1 MCLFGRVELQT
12 EHPRYVRVN
21 NSLGNFRSRES
32 VPGNLFKY
40 KNVVVM
46 DISRCDAVS
55 RTLKFPSI
63 QWIAPQAQYI
73 KICTNLS
80 FEGKKLDYGCNLMIL
95 KSHTFLT
102 PSNNCA

>member
-40 KNVVVM
+40 KNVVLM

-63 QWIAPQAQYI
+63 QWIVA
-73 KICTNLS
+73 LS
-80 FEGKKLDYGCNLMIL
+80 KLRFVLI
-95 KSHTFLT
+95 F
-102 PSNNCA
+102 PSKEKNWITVAI

>member
-46 DISRCDAVS
+46 DVSRCDAVS

-63 QWIAPQAQYI
+63 QWIA
-73 KICTNLS
+73 LS
-80 FEGKKLDYGCNLMIL
+80 MLRFVLI
-95 KSHTFLT
+95 F
-102 PSNNCA
+102 PSKEKNWITVAI

>member
-40 KNVVVM
+40 KNVVLM

-63 QWIAPQAQYI
+63 QWIA
-73 KICTNLS
+73 LS
-80 FEGKKLDYGCNLMIL
+80 IL
-95 KSHTFLT
+95 RFVLIF
-102 PSNNCA
+102 PSKEKNWITVAI

>member
-21 NSLGNFRSRES
+21 NSLGDFRSRES

-46 DISRCDAVS
+46 DISRCD
-55 RTLKFPSI
+55 P
-63 QWIAPQAQYI
+63 
-73 KICTNLS
+73 
-80 FEGKKLDYGCNLMIL
+80 
-95 KSHTFLT
+95 
-102 PSNNCA
+102 

>member
-32 VPGNLFKY
+32 VPDNLFKY

-63 QWIAPQAQYI
+63 QWIA
-73 KICTNLS
+73 LS
-80 FEGKKLDYGCNLMIL
+80 IL
-95 KSHTFLT
+95 RFVLIF
-102 PSNNCA
+102 PSKEKNWITVAI